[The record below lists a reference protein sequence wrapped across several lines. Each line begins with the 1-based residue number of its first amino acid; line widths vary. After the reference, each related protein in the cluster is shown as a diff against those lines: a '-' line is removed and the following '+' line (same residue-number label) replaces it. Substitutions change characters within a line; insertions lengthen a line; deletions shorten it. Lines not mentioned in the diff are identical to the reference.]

1 MDPWIAAAAEEIAA
15 RAPDELERLVAISS
29 PSGDVEGAEAAL
41 RYALTL
47 VPDGV
52 RVERPPCSTA
62 DHADDLVVTLT
73 GTRQRA
79 DRPAR
84 PRRHRPR
91 PRGPPPARRATARNL
106 AGSGSVDMKGGDIL
120 ALGVLRALAQRADT
134 FAEVALLLVCD
145 EEWRAGDFAHT
156 RRASRAG
163 TRCLCFE
170 GGQLTGDGEEAVVV
184 KRKAAGTLR
193 VLAHGRSAH
202 SGSAPE
208 KGANALL
215 ALASAAQSVAALH
228 DPAGPGAPHRR
239 CRPSCAAATRSTS
252 SPRPASCCATCA
264 PTSSR
269 RSTSSSP
276 GLPEAVDGVRLESE
290 FLRRWPG
297 MDSRAATAPLLD
309 AAAQRLGR
317 PIHGADRGGASDAS
331 YLAPVIDVTVDGLG
345 PRGGGAHTPGEYIV
359 ESSLR
364 ERAEVA
370 LALADAVLA

>member
-1 MDPWIAAAAEEIAA
+1 MDPWIGAAAEDIAA
-15 RAPDELERLVAISS
+15 RAPDELEQLVAISS
-29 PSGDVEGAEAAL
+29 PSGDVAGAEAAIA
-41 RYALTL
+41 YALTL
-47 VPDGV
+47 APDGV
-52 RVERPPCSTA
+52 RIERPSCSTP
-62 DHADDLVVTLT
+62 DHAPDLVATLT
-73 GTRQRA
+73 GTGSGRIVLLGHVDTVHA
-79 DRPAR
+79 HED
-84 PRRHRPR
+84 HRPLSR
-91 PRGPPPARRATARNL
+91 EGPNL
-106 AGSGSVDMKGGDIL
+106 QGSGSVDMKGGDVL
-120 ALGVLRALAQRADT
+120 ALGVMRALAERPHT
-134 FAEVALLLVCD
+134 FAEIALLLVCD

-156 RRASRAG
+156 GRFAG
-163 TRCLCFE
+163 WDACLCFE
-170 GGQLTGDGEEAVVV
+170 GGQLTEDGEEAVVV

-202 SGSAPE
+202 SGSSPE

-228 DPAGPGAPHRR
+228 DPAGPAHLTSVPTVVRSGEAFNVVP
-239 CRPSCAAATRSTS
+239 AAGELLCDLRADELATFDLVL
-252 SPRPASCCATCA
+252 A
-264 PTSSR
+264 
-269 RSTSSSP
+269 

-297 MDSRAATAPLLD
+297 MDSRAATASLLD

-331 YLAPVIDVTVDGLG
+331 YLAPVIAVTVDGLG
-345 PRGGGAHTPGEYIV
+345 PRGGGAHTPGEYIL